1 MGLASYTV
9 GLDSR
14 LEQVMKMLDVK
25 SNGIR
30 IMGFYG
36 IGGVGKTTLAKAVY
50 NKLVGH
56 FKLRS
61 FISSVRE
68 ISAQED
74 GLVSLQ
80 KKLVSDL
87 CKVNVI
93 DKVSDGITLIKG
105 KVNERRV
112 LVVLDDVDNVS
123 QLNAVMA
130 KREWF
135 HEGSRIIITTRYR
148 EVLPK
153 HLVDSEYE
161 VRELDSSE
169 ALKLFSH
176 HALGK
181 EKPTDKFFNLC
192 EQIVLLTGGL
202 PLALE
207 VFGSMLFDKRNIKVW
222 KDALQKLKKIRG
234 ENLQGVLKISYDAL
248 DEQEKCVFLDI
259 ACLFVYMGMDR
270 DYAIDI
276 FKGCGFEAEIV
287 ITELAA
293 KSLIKI
299 TSNNT
304 LWMHDQLRDM
314 GRQIVR
320 HENVVDPCMR
330 SRLWDRDEIMTV
342 FLDEK
347 VQIIVRHIVHIPK
360 F

>member
-1 MGLASYTV
+1 MYAYSYLLLCPSNNIIYFDILLVTKNFDFVDSKEAEIINHLVKRVLSAISNTPMGLAAYTV

-80 KKLVSDL
+80 NKLVSDL
-87 CKVNVI
+87 CKGSVI
-93 DKVSDGITLIKG
+93 DKVSDGITLIKA

-123 QLNAVMA
+123 QLNAVLA

-148 EVLPK
+148 EVLLK

-181 EKPTDKFFNLC
+181 EKPTDKFFNLS

-222 KDALQKLKKIRG
+222 KDAL
-234 ENLQGVLKISYDAL
+234 
-248 DEQEKCVFLDI
+248 
-259 ACLFVYMGMDR
+259 
-270 DYAIDI
+270 
-276 FKGCGFEAEIV
+276 
-287 ITELAA
+287 
-293 KSLIKI
+293 
-299 TSNNT
+299 
-304 LWMHDQLRDM
+304 
-314 GRQIVR
+314 
-320 HENVVDPCMR
+320 
-330 SRLWDRDEIMTV
+330 
-342 FLDEK
+342 
-347 VQIIVRHIVHIPK
+347 
-360 F
+360 